1 MVIDSDL
8 RRALLHE
15 AGHAVAYYLLQHQS
29 AGIAA
34 LKEGLV
40 FCNFVAPNSPPKGA
54 AAGSAAEVLIL
65 GDYDASGA
73 GRDQKDLA
81 ISEAEYRDLVKRA
94 ASLLSPYKR
103 QIRRIQSRLLDSI
116 RWRETLDDFPPI
128 VGPVGGM
135 QPPQD
140 GNTYSLIMSFEE
152 ISEAMTQK

>member
-8 RRALLHE
+8 KRALLHE
-15 AGHAVAYYLLQHQS
+15 AGHAVAYYLLQHKS
-29 AGIAA
+29 AGIAV
-34 LKEGLV
+34 LREDIV
-40 FCNFVAPNSPPKGA
+40 FCNIAANNSPQSA
-54 AAGSAAEVLIL
+54 VAAGSAAEVLVL

-73 GRDQKDLA
+73 GRDRKDLA
-81 ISEAEYRDLVKRA
+81 ISEVEYGELVKCA
-94 ASLLSPYKR
+94 VSLLSPYKR

-128 VGPVGGM
+128 IGPVGGM

-152 ISEAMTQK
+152 ISAAMTQQ

>member
-1 MVIDSDL
+1 MVIDSEL

-15 AGHAVAYYLLQHQS
+15 AGHAVGYYLLQHQI

-34 LKEGLV
+34 LREDVV
-40 FCNFVAPNSPPKGA
+40 FCNIVAPHSPQKA
-54 AAGSAAEVLIL
+54 VAAGSAAEVLIL
-65 GDYDASGA
+65 GEYDASGA
-73 GRDQKDLA
+73 GRDQKDLN
-81 ISEAEYRDLVKRA
+81 ISEAEYGELVKCA
-94 ASLLSPYKR
+94 VSLLSPYKR

-152 ISEAMTQK
+152 ISAAMTQR

>member
-15 AGHAVAYYLLQHQS
+15 AGHAVAYYLLQHRS

-34 LKEGLV
+34 LKEDLV
-40 FCNFVAPNSPPKGA
+40 FCNIVGPHSPERA
-54 AAGSAAEVLIL
+54 VAAGSAAEVLIL

-81 ISEAEYRDLVKRA
+81 ISEAEYGELVKSSV
-94 ASLLSPYKR
+94 SLLSPYKH
-103 QIRRIQSRLLDSI
+103 QMRRIQSRLLDSI
-116 RWRETLDDFPPI
+116 RWRETLDDFPSI
-128 VGPVGGM
+128 VGPVGGL

-152 ISEAMTQK
+152 ISAAMTQQ